1 MRVPIPHD
9 LPKEEVRRRLRE
21 RMHELPAH
29 MPGGVTDM
37 TTEWPGEDCMK
48 LTVAAMGQTVRTTIT
63 IEERQVIVDLDLPAM
78 LSFFKPL
85 IASAVE
91 DKGTKL
97 LSGPSAKS

>member
-1 MRVPIPHD
+1 MRV
-9 LPKEEVRRRLRE
+9 
-21 RMHELPAH
+21 A
-29 MPGGVTDM
+29 
-37 TTEWPGEDCMK
+37 
-48 LTVAAMGQTVRTTIT
+48 IT
-63 IEERQVIVDLDLPAM
+63 IEERQVIVELDLPAM